1 MARVPTLTREQVPEK
16 DREAF
21 DHETSGSGGVVES
34 GPGSAM
40 INNPEMRRRANQLVF
55 YLRQESVLPKK
66 LQELAMI
73 LTARSM
79 DCLFIWNAHAAGA
92 RREGISD
99 AFVDALRD
107 DKPLPQLP
115 PDEQLVADYVLQS
128 FKNHRV
134 NQETFDAVV
143 AQYGARGATELSTWI
158 GYYTLLA
165 FNANAFEI
173 DLPQERSEP
182 VLPV

>member
-1 MARVPTLTREQVPEK
+1 MARVPTLTREQVPEN

-40 INNPEMRRRANQLVF
+40 INNPEMRRRANQLAF

-79 DCLFIWNAHAAGA
+79 D
-92 RREGISD
+92 
-99 AFVDALRD
+99 
-107 DKPLPQLP
+107 
-115 PDEQLVADYVLQS
+115 
-128 FKNHRV
+128 
-134 NQETFDAVV
+134 
-143 AQYGARGATELSTWI
+143 
-158 GYYTLLA
+158 
-165 FNANAFEI
+165 
-173 DLPQERSEP
+173 
-182 VLPV
+182 